1 VRTFHL
7 DFNPYDA
14 DHRRVAEWLAAQPDP
29 ADAVVRLIKAA
40 HEGQQRLAH
49 WEELAAR
56 LANELHAVR
65 SQIRGQSE
73 SEKEGSKPRVDEDP
87 ESARRLDSMFD

>member
-1 VRTFHL
+1 MLRTFHL

-14 DHRRVAEWLAAQPDP
+14 DHRRVAEWLAAQPNP

-49 WEELAAR
+49 WEELATR

-65 SQIRGQSE
+65 SQMRVQPE
-73 SEKEGSKPRVDEDP
+73 RVGSRLQVDENP
-87 ESARRLDSMFD
+87 ESAQRLDTMFD